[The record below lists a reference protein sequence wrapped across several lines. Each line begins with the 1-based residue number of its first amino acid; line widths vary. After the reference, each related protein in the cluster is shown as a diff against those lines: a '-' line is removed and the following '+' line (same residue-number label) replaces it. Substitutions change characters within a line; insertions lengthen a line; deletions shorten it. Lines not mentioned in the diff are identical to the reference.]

1 MPSFIW
7 IPSTVGTIKCLIK
20 KPVYRNSPYQSNP
33 WQEWSVSYG
42 GIPISD
48 IATCTNVGPLF
59 RPYYSDLGGRK
70 IATFCMLGRTDAPA
84 FSTPLDAAATPVIN
98 NNDCLVHSIITGQYV
113 GYGRGKAS
121 DTGCKLVSFY
131 PTTLYYNGELRG
143 IGGAVGFYT
152 VEFQSY
158 DWSKDWF
165 IILAPKPN
173 SNATSEDDYKLEH
186 TDKEDATLDAYLAC
200 VEHSTIESGTGY
212 IASDSL
218 YMFSTLYPLF
228 CTDYGNSYS
237 EVEPSP
243 DPPDP
248 PDPKPDPDT
257 NGGEDMP
264 IPNPPDKDGIDTGFQ
279 SVFLTNK
286 TELHDLAHDLSDPNI
301 IDSLERW
308 LGSVQPIDGVLM
320 LNIFPYSG
328 YIPTDGSVQNIV
340 IGGVTMTHAMALKAT
355 KQFIQVDFGTCACPR
370 KFSNALDYAPY
381 TNVSL
386 YLPYIGTIDL
396 PTNAVMNK
404 YIGVC
409 YNIDIVTG
417 TITAFITTGTEAN
430 RNVIMTAEGSC
441 LVQLPVTSHTVSEWI
456 NTISI
461 GVNTATA
468 LTTGMNS
475 PQRLAGV
482 GLNSIQKDSISTRS
496 NNTMTAGYMNI
507 RKPAIYIERPKDAT
521 PVGYK
526 DTIGYVTPYVATL
539 SSVSGFCQVKDVHIS
554 GLTSDASKPCVATK
568 AELDEI
574 ETLLK
579 GGVYL

>member
-1 MPSFIW
+1 MPSFLW

-20 KPVYRNSPYQSNP
+20 KPVYRNNAWRQWRP
-33 WQEWSVSYG
+33 SYG
-42 GIPISD
+42 AIPISD
-48 IATCTNVGPLF
+48 IATCTDVGTLF
-59 RPYYSDLGGRK
+59 RSYYSDLGGRK

-84 FSTPLDAAATPVIN
+84 FSTPPDAGATPVIN
-98 NNDCLVHSIITGQYV
+98 ADDCLVRSIITGQYV
-113 GYGRGKAS
+113 GYGRSNAS
-121 DTGCKLVSFY
+121 DTACSLASFY
-131 PTTLYYNGELRG
+131 PTTVYIDGELKGLGG
-143 IGGAVGFYT
+143 IVGAYAL
-152 VEFQSY
+152 EFQSA

-165 IILAPKPN
+165 LVLAPKPN
-173 SNATSEDDYKLEH
+173 SNATSEDDYTLEH
-186 TDKEDATLDAYLAC
+186 TDMEGATLNAYIAC
-200 VEHSTIESGTGY
+200 ANHSDIESGTGGIVSANVY
-212 IASDSL
+212 L
-218 YMFSTLYPLF
+218 FSTLWNLF
-228 CTDYGNSYS
+228 CTGFGNSYS

-243 DPPDP
+243 DPPEP
-248 PDPKPDPDT
+248 EPDPDPD
-257 NGGEDMP
+257 GGEDMP
-264 IPNPPDKDGIDTGFQ
+264 IPDPPTKDGIDTGFQ

-286 TELHDLAHDLSDPNI
+286 TELQDLASDLSDPNI
-301 IDSLERW
+301 IDALERW

-328 YIPTDGSVQNIV
+328 YIPTSGTAQNIV

-355 KQFIQVDFGTCACPR
+355 RQFIQVDFGTCACPR
-370 KFSNALDYAPY
+370 KFNNALDYAPY
-381 TNVSL
+381 TNVSM

-417 TITAFITTGTEAN
+417 TITAFITTGTGAN
-430 RNVIMTAEGSC
+430 RKVIMTAEGSC

-456 NTISI
+456 NAISI

-507 RKPAIYIERPKDAT
+507 HKPAIYIERPKDAT

-554 GLTSDASKPCVATK
+554 GLTSDASTPCVATK

-579 GGVYL
+579 GGVHL

>member
-1 MPSFIW
+1 MPSFLW
-7 IPSTVGTIKCLIK
+7 IPSTVGTIKCLIM
-20 KPVYRNSPYQSNP
+20 KPVFRADYNGKYS
-33 WQEWSVSYG
+33 WQQWRPSYSA
-42 GIPISD
+42 IHIKD
-48 IATCTNVGPLF
+48 ITTCTNVGTLF
-59 RPYYSDLGGRK
+59 RTYYSDLGGRK

-84 FSTPLDAAATPVIN
+84 FSTPPDADATPVIN
-98 NNDCLVHSIITGQYV
+98 DNDCLVRSIITGQYV
-113 GYGRGKAS
+113 GYGRMKTS
-121 DTGCKLVSFY
+121 DTGCKLTCFRPNTAY
-131 PTTLYYNGELRG
+131 IDGELRG
-143 IGGAVGFYT
+143 LGGLSGCAAL
-152 VEFQSY
+152 EFQSS
-158 DWSKDWF
+158 DWSTDWF
-165 IILAPKPN
+165 IVIAPIPN
-173 SNATSEDDYKLEH
+173 SNATSEDDYKIEH
-186 TDKEDATLDAYLAC
+186 TDMEDSTLFAYLAC
-200 VEHSTIESGTGY
+200 ASHSAIESGTGV
-212 IASDSL
+212 IASDGL
-218 YMFSTLYPLF
+218 YLFDTLWNLF
-228 CTDYGNSYS
+228 CTGWGNSYS

-243 DPPDP
+243 DPD
-248 PDPKPDPDT
+248 PDPDPDLE
-257 NGGEDMP
+257 GGEDMP
-264 IPNPPDKDGIDTGFQ
+264 IPDPPTKDGIDTGFQ

-286 TELHDLAHDLSDPNI
+286 TELQDLSKDLSDPNI

-328 YIPTDGSVQNIV
+328 YIPTSGTIQNIV
-340 IGGVTMTHAMALKAT
+340 IGGVTMTHAMSLKAT
-355 KQFIQVDFGTCACPR
+355 RQFIQVDFGTCACPR
-370 KFSNALDYAPY
+370 KFNNALDYAPY
-381 TNVSL
+381 TNVSM

-417 TITAFITTGTEAN
+417 TIAAFITTGTEAN
-430 RNVIMTAEGSC
+430 RKVIMTAEGSC
-441 LVQLPVTSHTVSEWI
+441 LVQLPITSHTVSEWI
-456 NTISI
+456 SAISI

-468 LTTGMNS
+468 LTTGVYS

-507 RKPAIYIERPKDAT
+507 HKPAIYIERPKDAT

-554 GLTSDASKPCVATK
+554 GLTSDASTHCVATK

-579 GGVYL
+579 GGVHL